1 MREDKYQALGRQEAE
16 RWVMDRERPGRE
28 AVTQGKVALDV
39 LQTMARQVEER
50 LQTSVACPKGADW
63 LLDNLYLLRQV
74 QQGVTQAFR
83 AQKSLPALCAP
94 KQCLRVQQLAEGVL
108 RDVDALEAPT
118 LLAYLTGIQSV
129 CVLREEELNVLLCAL
144 QLTLLKQVAEGSRTL
159 AEGLEQGSVS
169 QEANVALINA
179 IGRLHQLEN
188 LDLGEALERQC
199 ATDRVLRQDA
209 IYPRMDSASRFRYR
223 QRVYVLAKKRSQTR
237 EDTAQQAMDTAQA
250 EQQDL
255 GSVLF
260 RQARPAGGG
269 WYVAAILFP
278 ALLLSLWISFWLDSW
293 WGGVLLFLPLTE
305 SLKNGIDFV
314 VTKVVPPRCLF
325 RLELKAGI
333 PAEGKTLCVIATLL
347 TGAESGQ
354 ELAQKLERYRLANRQ
369 AGENLRFGLL
379 ADLPDSGKPMGAE
392 QRQWVANAKAA
403 INTLNERY
411 NGGFFLFFRSP
422 TYLVSD
428 GRYMG
433 WERKR
438 GALLEL
444 ARFLRSVPSGL
455 QLLAGDRDAL
465 RGTKFI
471 LTLDSDTTL
480 NSNAAKRMIGTMLH
494 PMNRPRIDPKRKVVT
509 QGYGILQPRTA
520 VHLSDSGK
528 TRFARILAGQGG
540 TDPYGCLSSA
550 VYHDLF
556 NRGSFTGKGL
566 LDVEAFHT
574 CLEKRFPDNWVLSH
588 DLLEGA
594 YLHAGFL
601 SDVELTDSFPTR

>member
-16 RWVMDRERPGRE
+16 RWVMDRERTGRE

-63 LLDNLYLLRQV
+63 LLDNLHLLRQV
-74 QQGVTQAFR
+74 QQGVTLAFR

-94 KQCLRVQQLAEGVL
+94 KQCLRVQQLAEGML
-108 RDVDALEAPT
+108 RDVDTLEAPT

-129 CVLREEELNVLLCAL
+129 CVLQEEELNVLLCAL

-159 AEGLEQGSVS
+159 AEGLKQGSVS
-169 QEANVALINA
+169 QEANEALINA

-209 IYPRMDSASRFRYR
+209 IYPRMDSASRSRYR

-422 TYLVSD
+422 PTWPPTAATWAGSGNE
-428 GRYMG
+428 GRCWSWHG
-433 WERKR
+433 SC
-438 GALLEL
+438 A
-444 ARFLRSVPSGL
+444 PSP
-455 QLLAGDRDAL
+455 ADC
-465 RGTKFI
+465 
-471 LTLDSDTTL
+471 SCWPE
-480 NSNAAKRMIGTMLH
+480 IGT
-494 PMNRPRIDPKRKVVT
+494 PCGAPN
-509 QGYGILQPRTA
+509 
-520 VHLSDSGK
+520 
-528 TRFARILAGQGG
+528 
-540 TDPYGCLSSA
+540 SS
-550 VYHDLF
+550 
-556 NRGSFTGKGL
+556 
-566 LDVEAFHT
+566 
-574 CLEKRFPDNWVLSH
+574 
-588 DLLEGA
+588 
-594 YLHAGFL
+594 
-601 SDVELTDSFPTR
+601 